1 MPDRIAG
8 RRLTYLGL
16 AATTIAAGL
25 WVHSV
30 TKTIG
35 ADTRDVLGDALWA
48 VMIVWLISAIA
59 PRAQLLAR
67 GAVALAICVAVEF
80 SQLVHTSSI
89 DALRSSTIG
98 HLVLGSGFNPRD
110 LVAYALGVA
119 AAALVERTIAGFAT
133 TGAA

>member
-1 MPDRIAG
+1 VPDRIAG
-8 RRLTYLGL
+8 RRIAYLGL

-25 WVHSV
+25 WIHNT

-35 ADTRDVLGDALWA
+35 ATTRDVLGDALWA
-48 VMIVWLISAIA
+48 VMIVWLVSAIA

-67 GAVALAICVAVEF
+67 SGVALGICVAVEL

-110 LVAYALGVA
+110 LVAYAFGVA
-119 AAALVERTIAGFAT
+119 GAALVERMMLAFARRSY
-133 TGAA
+133 

>member
-8 RRLTYLGL
+8 RRIAYLGL

-25 WVHSV
+25 WVHFGA
-30 TKTIG
+30 KMLG
-35 ADTRDVLGDALWA
+35 ADARDMLGDALWA

-59 PRAQLLAR
+59 PRAQLLTR
-67 GAVALAICVAVEF
+67 SGVALAICVAVEF

-110 LVAYALGVA
+110 LVAYAIGVA
-119 AAALVERTIAGFAT
+119 AAMLLERIAIGFARRS
-133 TGAA
+133 